1 MDARAFALALA
12 LGAGVRLAAAQ
23 EPAQPPADPPSFE
36 ELQAMI
42 ARMQQRVES
51 LGQTAAERDKAL
63 KFLSDQV
70 DKAAGQI
77 SGTGETNDSLRGQTA
92 VLSDQLTG
100 LSAERDRLAGEA
112 QTRAGELDQIRSQI
126 AMLEQALGTERTGKA
141 GLEQELGKTR
151 TEVSS
156 LRTSLEGQQRAA
168 ADATQALGQ
177 ARLQIAA
184 LNDAL
189 EEERK
194 SGQEAAR
201 GRSGIEQQLQQA
213 RTEIAALSRSLE
225 EERGGRQA
233 PGRHGRSCSGSEL
246 EGWCPRRAGH
256 PARRAGRGAQGQCRQ
271 RRDIEPGAPRGRQP
285 DEIPGRGA
293 QRPSGRSRRARR
305 GAGTGERSGAGAGEG
320 PGGHHGRARP
330 APQRAQDRPRRE
342 RGLEDPARRR
352 RELRQQQ
359 ETRIAD
365 LDRQLKEALAQQ
377 VEELSQYRSEFFGR
391 LRQLLGD
398 RQDIRVVGDRFVFQS
413 ELLFA
418 SGSATLD
425 PEGTAALRE
434 LAKSLREVAGSIPS
448 DLDWVLRVDGHTDRL
463 PIRVGPFVSNWE
475 LSAARAISVVEFLVR
490 EGIPPDRLAAAGF
503 GEFRPLDTRDDEIA
517 YRRNRRIEFKLT
529 EG

>member
-23 EPAQPPADPPSFE
+23 EPAPPPADPPSFE

-51 LGQTAAERDKAL
+51 LGQTTAERDKAL

-201 GRSGIEQQLQQA
+201 GRSGIEQELQQA
-213 RTEIAALSRSLE
+213 RTEIAALSKSLE

-233 PGRHGRSCSGSEL
+233 ATDSFGKELEAARVELATLRREL
-246 EGWCPRRAGH
+246 EGERKASAGSGETLSQ
-256 PARRAGRGAQGQCRQ
+256 ARLEVANLT
-271 RRDIEPGAPRGRQP
+271 
-285 DEIPGRGA
+285 
-293 QRPSGRSRRARR
+293 RSLEE
-305 GAGTGERSGAGAGEG
+305 ERSSRQAAADGLTA
-320 PGGHHGRARP
+320 
-330 APQRAQDRPRRE
+330 AQE
-342 RGLEDPARRR
+342 RVKGLEQALAKAQEVTTAELDRLRSELKTARGESEALKARLAGV
-352 RELRQQQ
+352 ESAEEQK

>member
-23 EPAQPPADPPSFE
+23 EPPQPPADPPSFE

-213 RTEIAALSRSLE
+213 RTAIAALSRSLE

-233 PGRHGRSCSGSEL
+233 ATDSFGKELEAARAELATLRREL
-246 EGWCPRRAGH
+246 EGERKASAGSGETLSQ
-256 PARRAGRGAQGQCRQ
+256 ARLEVANLT
-271 RRDIEPGAPRGRQP
+271 
-285 DEIPGRGA
+285 
-293 QRPSGRSRRARR
+293 RSLEE
-305 GAGTGERSGAGAGEG
+305 ERSSRQAAADGLAA
-320 PGGHHGRARP
+320 
-330 APQRAQDRPRRE
+330 AQE
-342 RGLEDPARRR
+342 RVKGLEQALAKAQEVTTAELDRLRSELKTARGESEALKARLAGV
-352 RELRQQQ
+352 ESAEEQK

-490 EGIPPDRLAAAGF
+490 EGSPPDRLAAAGF